1 MSKDFFPQKKPCLSP
16 SLVIQYPQKT
26 RREGIKVK
34 LQRRDINLT
43 EGPLLKNVL
52 LFAIPIILS
61 SILQLLF
68 NAADVIV
75 VGRFAGETEL
85 AAVGSTGTTVNL
97 IVNVFIGL
105 SISANIIVARQIGAR
120 DYAAIGKTV
129 HTSILLAMIMGV
141 FSAIVLFFFAPY
153 FLRLLDT
160 PSDIL
165 ASASKYLKAYAVGV
179 PANIIYNFGAG
190 ILRAK
195 GDTTRP
201 LYFLVIAGVV
211 NVILNLISVLGFH
224 LGAVGVGIA
233 TAASQIVACVLILL
247 CLAHEDGPCKLY
259 FSKLRLRKAETAEIL
274 RLGLPAGIQSSL
286 FSISNMLIT
295 ASINSFGSTA
305 FIAGNAACSNIEGFI
320 YAGMH
325 AIYQT
330 NLTLAGQNL
339 GAKKFD
345 RIDKGL
351 GVCCGCAAVIGLVLG
366 VLATI
371 FRSSLI
377 SIYSSDPAVISSVTE
392 RFYLL
397 VLPYA
402 LCGLMET
409 VMGSVRGVG
418 YSLLPMFTSLMGAC
432 VFRVV
437 WISTIFAHYHTEAS
451 LFVSYPISWILT
463 TAAHFICFLIVR
475 KKIRKNLAL

>member
-1 MSKDFFPQKKPCLSP
+1 M
-16 SLVIQYPQKT
+16 
-26 RREGIKVK
+26 R

-43 EGPLLKNVL
+43 EGPLFKNVL

-129 HTSILLAMIMGV
+129 HTSILLSAIMGI
-141 FSAIVLFFFAPY
+141 FSALVLFFFAPA

-160 PSDIL
+160 PAEIIPS
-165 ASASKYLKAYAVGV
+165 ASAYLKAYAVGV

-211 NVILNLISVLGFH
+211 NVILNLISVIGFG

-233 TAASQIVACVLILL
+233 TAASQIVACALILL
-247 CLAHEDGPCKLY
+247 CLAHEDGPCRLT
-259 FSKLRLRKAETAEIL
+259 FSKLRLRRAETIEIL
-274 RLGLPAGIQSSL
+274 KLGLPAGIQSSV

-325 AIYQT
+325 SIYQT

-351 GVCCGCAAVIGLVLG
+351 RITSTCAVVIGLVLG

-371 FRSSLI
+371 FKKPLL
-377 SIYSSDPAVISSVTE
+377 SIYSSDPAVISSVDA
-392 RFYLL
+392 RFLYL

-432 VFRVV
+432 VFRVF
-437 WISTIFAHYHTEAS
+437 WIYTVFAHFHTEAS
-451 LFVSYPISWILT
+451 LFISYPISWLLT
-463 TAAHFICFLIVR
+463 TSAHFISFLIVR
-475 KKIRKNLAL
+475 KKIRKNLAY